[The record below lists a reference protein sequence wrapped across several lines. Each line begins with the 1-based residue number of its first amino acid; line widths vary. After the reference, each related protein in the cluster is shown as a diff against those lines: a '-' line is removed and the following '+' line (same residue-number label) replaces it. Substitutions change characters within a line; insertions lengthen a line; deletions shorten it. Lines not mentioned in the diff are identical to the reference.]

1 MCTLYLSI
9 DTHIAEM
16 GVLIEGVCIAVILP
30 GIIHG
35 NLLLAV

>member
-1 MCTLYLSI
+1 MCTLYMSI
-9 DTHIAEM
+9 DTYIAEM
-16 GVLIEGVCIAVILP
+16 DILMVRDGIAVILP